1 MYFCSMKSIR
11 NKRRLLGVLYL
22 MAAYL
27 VFQLVWWGW
36 QLYKLQFAYLQHLKS
51 EGATL
56 PENALRNKIFMIIG
70 EGGVFLLLLF
80 LGIWWIKKNVWQDLT
95 RAQKEKNFLLAVTH
109 ELKTPIAA
117 IRLNTQTLKN
127 RKLTEEQSQDL
138 CTDIITESN
147 RLETL
152 VNNILLATQ
161 FEQNT
166 VLGNWQ
172 KTDLS
177 ALVEAQI
184 KRFQQLF
191 PERTVN
197 SNIHSNVFLQAEENM
212 LVSLLFNLLENAN
225 KYSPVS
231 EPISVLL
238 KGSEHIVLM
247 EISDFGIGIPNEER
261 KSIFEKF
268 HRVGNEETRSQ
279 KGTGL
284 GLYIVKEICK
294 AHKAEINNSDNSPRG
309 SRFQITFSK

>member
-1 MYFCSMKSIR
+1 
-11 NKRRLLGVLYL
+11 

-36 QLYKLQFAYLQHLKS
+36 QLYRLQYAYLQHLKS
-51 EGATL
+51 EGSPL
-56 PENALRNKIFMIIG
+56 PENALRNKIFMIVG

-80 LGIWWIKKNVWQDLT
+80 LGIWWIKKNVWQDLK

-117 IRLNTQTLKN
+117 IRLNSQTLKN
-127 RKLTEEQSQDL
+127 RELSKEQSQEL
-138 CTDIITESN
+138 CADIITESN

-166 VLGNWQ
+166 SLGNWQ
-172 KTDLS
+172 LVNLS
-177 ALVEAQI
+177 NVVENQV

-191 PERTVN
+191 PERQVN
-197 SNIHSNVFLQAEENM
+197 STIQMNIEMNGEENM

-225 KYSPVS
+225 KYSPSS
-231 EPISVLL
+231 EPISISL
-238 KGSEHIVLM
+238 KASEHFILLSV
-247 EISDFGIGIPNEER
+247 SDLGVGIPAEER
-261 KSIFEKF
+261 KAVFEKF
-268 HRVGNEETRSQ
+268 HRVGNEQTRSQ

-294 AHKAEINNSDNSPRG
+294 AHRAEVNISENTPRG
-309 SRFQITFSK
+309 SRFQITFLK

>member
-1 MYFCSMKSIR
+1 MKSIR

-36 QLYKLQFAYLQHLKS
+36 QLYKLQHAYLEHLKS
-51 EGATL
+51 EGNTL

-70 EGGVFLLLLF
+70 EGGVFLILLF
-80 LGIWWIKKNVWQDLT
+80 LGIWWIKKNVWQDLK

-117 IRLNTQTLKN
+117 IRLNSQTLKN

-138 CTDIITESN
+138 CADIITESN

-166 VLGNWQ
+166 SLGNWQ
-172 KTDLS
+172 TTNLS
-177 ALVEAQI
+177 LLVETQI

-191 PERTVN
+191 PERNVN
-197 SNIHSNVFLQAEENM
+197 SNIQSNIQLEVEETM
-212 LVSLLFNLLENAN
+212 IVSLLFNLLENAN
-225 KYSPVS
+225 KYSLIS
-231 EPISVLL
+231 ESITVTL
-238 KGSEHIVLM
+238 KGSEHLVLL
-247 EISDFGIGIPNEER
+247 EIADNGVGIPLEER
-261 KSIFEKF
+261 KSVFEKF
-268 HRVGNEETRSQ
+268 HRVGNEQTRSQ

-284 GLYIVKEICK
+284 GLYIVKQICK
-294 AHKAEINNSDNSPRG
+294 AHRAEINISDNTPCG

>member
-1 MYFCSMKSIR
+1 M
-11 NKRRLLGVLYL
+11 
-22 MAAYL
+22 
-27 VFQLVWWGW
+27 
-36 QLYKLQFAYLQHLKS
+36 YKLQFAYLQHLKS

-80 LGIWWIKKNVWQDLT
+80 FGIWWIKKNVWQDLK

-172 KTDLS
+172 KIDLS

-197 SNIHSNVFLQAEENM
+197 SNIHSNIFLQAEENM

-238 KGSEHIVLM
+238 KGSEHIVLL

-268 HRVGNEETRSQ
+268 HRIGNEETRSQ

-294 AHKAEINNSDNSPRG
+294 AHKAEITISDNTPLG

>member
-1 MYFCSMKSIR
+1 
-11 NKRRLLGVLYL
+11 

-56 PENALRNKIFMIIG
+56 PANALRNKIFMIVG

-80 LGIWWIKKNVWQDLT
+80 LGIWWIKKNVWQDLK

-117 IRLNTQTLKN
+117 IRLNSQTLKN
-127 RKLTEEQSQDL
+127 RKLSEEQSQDL
-138 CTDIITESN
+138 CADIISESN

-166 VLGNWQ
+166 SLGNWQ
-172 KTDLS
+172 TTNLS
-177 ALVEAQI
+177 ALVETQM
-184 KRFQQLF
+184 KRFLQLF
-191 PERTVN
+191 PARIVN
-197 SNIHSNVFLQAEENM
+197 SNVQSNVYVEGEENM

-225 KYSPVS
+225 KYSQEK
-231 EPISVLL
+231 EPIEISLKASNHFVLL
-238 KGSEHIVLM
+238 
-247 EISDFGIGIPNEER
+247 EISDFGIGIPKEER
-261 KSIFEKF
+261 KDVFEKF
-268 HRVGNEETRSQ
+268 HRVGNEQTRSQ

-294 AHKAEINNSDNSPRG
+294 AHKAEITISDNTPCG

>member
-1 MYFCSMKSIR
+1 
-11 NKRRLLGVLYL
+11 

-80 LGIWWIKKNVWQDLT
+80 FGIWWIKKNVWQDLK

-197 SNIHSNVFLQAEENM
+197 SNIHSNIFIQAEENM
-212 LVSLLFNLLENAN
+212 FVSLLFNLLENAN
-225 KYSPVS
+225 KYSPAS

-238 KGSEHIVLM
+238 KGSEHIVLL

-261 KSIFEKF
+261 KSVFEKF
-268 HRVGNEETRSQ
+268 YRVGNEQTRSQ

-294 AHKAEINNSDNSPRG
+294 AHKAEITIGDNSPRG

>member
-1 MYFCSMKSIR
+1 
-11 NKRRLLGVLYL
+11 

-80 LGIWWIKKNVWQDLT
+80 FGIWWIKKNVWQDLK

-127 RKLTEEQSQDL
+127 RKLTEEQSKDL

-177 ALVEAQI
+177 SLVEAQI

-197 SNIHSNVFLQAEENM
+197 SNIHSNIFLQAEENM

-238 KGSEHIVLM
+238 KGSEHIVLL

-261 KSIFEKF
+261 KSVFEKF
-268 HRVGNEETRSQ
+268 YRVGNEQTRSQ

-294 AHKAEINNSDNSPRG
+294 AHKAEITIGDNSPRG

>member
-1 MYFCSMKSIR
+1 MKSIR

-22 MAAYL
+22 LAAYL

-36 QLYKLQFAYLQHLKS
+36 QLYRLQRAYLQHLQS
-51 EGATL
+51 EGNTL

-70 EGGVFLLLLF
+70 EGGVFLILLF
-80 LGIWWIKKNVWQDLT
+80 LGIWWIKKNVWQDLK

-117 IRLNTQTLKN
+117 IRLNSQTLKN

-138 CTDIITESN
+138 CADIITESN

-166 VLGNWQ
+166 SLGNWQ
-172 KTDLS
+172 TTNLS
-177 ALVEAQI
+177 VLIESQI

-191 PERTVN
+191 PERNVN
-197 SNIHSNVFLQAEENM
+197 SNIQSNIQLEVEETM
-212 LVSLLFNLLENAN
+212 IVSLLFNLLENAN
-225 KYSPVS
+225 KYSPIS
-231 EPISVLL
+231 ESISVTL
-238 KGSEHIVLM
+238 KGSEHLVLL
-247 EISDFGIGIPNEER
+247 EITDLGVGIPLEER
-261 KSIFEKF
+261 KSVFEKF
-268 HRVGNEETRSQ
+268 HRVGNEQTRSQ

-284 GLYIVKEICK
+284 GLYIVKQICK
-294 AHKAEINNSDNSPRG
+294 AHRAEINISENTPCG

>member
-1 MYFCSMKSIR
+1 
-11 NKRRLLGVLYL
+11 

-197 SNIHSNVFLQAEENM
+197 SSIHSNISLQAEENM
-212 LVSLLFNLLENAN
+212 IVSLLFNLLENAN

-238 KGSEHIVLM
+238 KGSEHIVLL
-247 EISDFGIGIPNEER
+247 EISDFGIGIPTEER

-294 AHKAEINNSDNSPRG
+294 AHKAEINISDNSPRG

>member
-1 MYFCSMKSIR
+1 MKSIR

-36 QLYKLQFAYLQHLKS
+36 QLYRLQFAYIQHLQS

-56 PENALRNKIFMIIG
+56 PANALRSKIFMIIG

-80 LGIWWIKKNVWQDLT
+80 LGVWWIKKNVWQDLK

-117 IRLNTQTLKN
+117 IRLNSQTLKA
-127 RKLTEEQSQDL
+127 RKLTTDQSQEL
-138 CTDIITESN
+138 CADIISESN

-161 FEQNT
+161 FEQNNT
-166 VLGNWQ
+166 LGNWN
-172 KTDLS
+172 DVELS
-177 ALVEAQI
+177 LLTENQV
-184 KRFQQLF
+184 KRFQQIF

-197 SNIHSNVFLQAEENM
+197 STIQANVQMNGEESM
-212 LVSLLFNLLENAN
+212 LESLLFNLLENAH
-225 KYSPVS
+225 KYSPIS
-231 EPISVLL
+231 EAISVSL
-238 KGSEHIVLM
+238 KASEHFIVL
-247 EISDFGIGIPNEER
+247 EVSDTGPGIPLEER
-261 KSIFEKF
+261 KAVFDKF
-268 HRVGNEETRSQ
+268 HRVGNEQTRTQ

-284 GLYIVKEICK
+284 GLFIVKEICK
-294 AHKAEINNSDNSPRG
+294 AHRAEITLSENRTKG
-309 SRFQITFSK
+309 SRFQITFSR

>member
-1 MYFCSMKSIR
+1 
-11 NKRRLLGVLYL
+11 

-80 LGIWWIKKNVWQDLT
+80 FGIWWIKKNVWQDLK

-127 RKLTEEQSQDL
+127 RKLTEEQSKDL

-172 KTDLS
+172 KIDLS
-177 ALVEAQI
+177 SLVEAQI

-197 SNIHSNVFLQAEENM
+197 SNIHSNIFLQAEENM

-238 KGSEHIVLM
+238 KGSEHIVLL

-261 KSIFEKF
+261 KSVFEKF
-268 HRVGNEETRSQ
+268 YRVGNEQTRSQ

-294 AHKAEINNSDNSPRG
+294 AHKAEITIGDNSPRG

>member
-1 MYFCSMKSIR
+1 MKSIR

-36 QLYKLQFAYLQHLKS
+36 QLYRLQCAYLEHLKA
-51 EGATL
+51 EGAPL
-56 PENALRNKIFMIIG
+56 PANALRNKIFMIVG

-80 LGIWWIKKNVWQDLT
+80 LGIWWIKKNVWQDLK

-117 IRLNTQTLKN
+117 IRLNSQTLKN
-127 RKLTEEQSQDL
+127 RKLSEEQSQDL
-138 CTDIITESN
+138 CADIITESN

-161 FEQNT
+161 FEQNSSI
-166 VLGNWQ
+166 GNWSSVNFSIL
-172 KTDLS
+172 T
-177 ALVEAQI
+177 ETQI

-197 SNIHSNVFLQAEENM
+197 SNIQSNIQLNGEETM

-225 KYSPVS
+225 KYSPTS
-231 EPISVLL
+231 EPISVTL
-238 KGSEHIVLM
+238 KASEHIILL
-247 EISDFGIGIPNEER
+247 EILDLGMGIPIEER
-261 KSIFEKF
+261 KSVFEKF

-294 AHKAEINNSDNSPRG
+294 AHKAEINISDNNPHG

>member
-1 MYFCSMKSIR
+1 
-11 NKRRLLGVLYL
+11 

-80 LGIWWIKKNVWQDLT
+80 FGIWWIKKNVWQDLK

-172 KTDLS
+172 KTDFS

-197 SNIHSNVFLQAEENM
+197 SNIHSNIFLQAEENM

-238 KGSEHIVLM
+238 KGSEHIVLL

-261 KSIFEKF
+261 KSVFEKF
-268 HRVGNEETRSQ
+268 YRVGNEQTRSQ

-294 AHKAEINNSDNSPRG
+294 AHKAEITISDNTPLG

>member
-1 MYFCSMKSIR
+1 MKSIR

-36 QLYKLQFAYLQHLKS
+36 QLYKLQRVYLQHLQS
-51 EGATL
+51 EGKIL
-56 PENALRNKIFMIIG
+56 PENALRGKIFMIIG

-80 LGIWWIKKNVWQDLT
+80 VGIWWITKNVWQDLK

-127 RKLTEEQSQDL
+127 RKLSEEQTQDL
-138 CTDIITESN
+138 CADIITESN

-166 VLGNWQ
+166 SLGNWQ
-172 KTDLS
+172 KIDLS
-177 ALVEAQI
+177 ALIEMQI

-191 PERTVN
+191 PERTIN
-197 SNIHSNVFLQAEENM
+197 SSIQTNIQLDGEESM
-212 LVSLLFNLLENAN
+212 LESLLLNLLENAN
-225 KYSPVS
+225 KYSPIS
-231 EPISVLL
+231 EPISIAMKATEHLILL
-238 KGSEHIVLM
+238 
-247 EISDFGIGIPNEER
+247 EISDNGIGIPTAER
-261 KSIFEKF
+261 KSVFEKF
-268 HRVGNEETRSQ
+268 HRVGNEQTRSQ

-294 AHKAEINNSDNSPRG
+294 AHKAEITISDNNPKG

>member
-1 MYFCSMKSIR
+1 MKSIR

-80 LGIWWIKKNVWQDLT
+80 FGIWWIKKNVWQDLK

-197 SNIHSNVFLQAEENM
+197 SNIHSNIFIQAEENM
-212 LVSLLFNLLENAN
+212 FVSLLFNLLENAN
-225 KYSPVS
+225 KYSPAS

-238 KGSEHIVLM
+238 KGSEHIVLL

-261 KSIFEKF
+261 KSVFEKF
-268 HRVGNEETRSQ
+268 YRVGNEQTRSQ

-294 AHKAEINNSDNSPRG
+294 AHKAEITIGDNSPRG

>member
-51 EGATL
+51 EGTKL

-70 EGGVFLLLLF
+70 EGGVFLILLF
-80 LGIWWIKKNVWQDLT
+80 LGIWWIKKNVWQDLA

-138 CTDIITESN
+138 CADIITESN

-197 SNIHSNVFLQAEENM
+197 SSIHSNIFLQAEENM

-225 KYSPVS
+225 KYSPDS

-238 KGSEHIVLM
+238 KGSEHIVLL

-294 AHKAEINNSDNSPRG
+294 AHKAEITISDNSPRG

>member
-1 MYFCSMKSIR
+1 MKSIR

-36 QLYKLQFAYLQHLKS
+36 QLYRLQYAYLQHLKS
-51 EGATL
+51 EGSPL

-80 LGIWWIKKNVWQDLT
+80 LGIWWIKKNVWQDLK

-117 IRLNTQTLKN
+117 IRLNSQTLKN
-127 RKLTEEQSQDL
+127 RELSKEQSQEL
-138 CTDIITESN
+138 CADIITESN
-147 RLETL
+147 RLEIL

-166 VLGNWQ
+166 SLGNWQ
-172 KTDLS
+172 SVNLS
-177 ALVEAQI
+177 NVVENQV

-191 PERTVN
+191 PERQVN
-197 SNIHSNVFLQAEENM
+197 STIQMNIEMTGEENM

-225 KYSPVS
+225 KYSPSS
-231 EPISVLL
+231 EPISISL
-238 KGSEHIVLM
+238 KASEHLILLSV
-247 EISDFGIGIPNEER
+247 SDLGVGIPAEER
-261 KSIFEKF
+261 KAVFEKF
-268 HRVGNEETRSQ
+268 HRVGNEQTRSQ

-294 AHKAEINNSDNSPRG
+294 AHRAEVNISENTPRG

>member
-1 MYFCSMKSIR
+1 
-11 NKRRLLGVLYL
+11 

-36 QLYKLQFAYLQHLKS
+36 QLYKLQFAYLQQLKS

-56 PENALRNKIFMIIG
+56 PENALRNKIFMIVG

-80 LGIWWIKKNVWQDLT
+80 LGIWWIKKNVWQDLK

-117 IRLNTQTLKN
+117 IRLNSQTLKN
-127 RKLTEEQSQDL
+127 RKLSEEQSQDL

-166 VLGNWQ
+166 ILGNWQ

-197 SNIHSNVFLQAEENM
+197 SNIHSNIFLQAEENM

-238 KGSEHIVLM
+238 KGSEHIVLL
-247 EISDFGIGIPNEER
+247 EISDFGIGIPDEER

-294 AHKAEINNSDNSPRG
+294 AHKAEITISDNTPLG

>member
-1 MYFCSMKSIR
+1 MKSIR

-36 QLYKLQFAYLQHLKS
+36 QLYKLQHAYLEHLKS
-51 EGATL
+51 EGNTL

-70 EGGVFLLLLF
+70 EGGVFLILLF
-80 LGIWWIKKNVWQDLT
+80 LGIWWIKENVWQDLK

-117 IRLNTQTLKN
+117 IRLNSQTLKN

-138 CTDIITESN
+138 CADIITESN

-166 VLGNWQ
+166 SLGNWQ
-172 KTDLS
+172 TTNLS
-177 ALVEAQI
+177 LLVETQI

-191 PERTVN
+191 PERNVN
-197 SNIHSNVFLQAEENM
+197 SNIQSNIQLEVEETM
-212 LVSLLFNLLENAN
+212 IVSLLFNLLENAN
-225 KYSPVS
+225 KYSPIS
-231 EPISVLL
+231 ESISVTL
-238 KGSEHIVLM
+238 KGSEHLVLL
-247 EISDFGIGIPNEER
+247 EISDNGMGIPIEER
-261 KSIFEKF
+261 KAVFEKF
-268 HRVGNEETRSQ
+268 HRVGNEQTRSQ

-284 GLYIVKEICK
+284 GLYIVKQICK
-294 AHKAEINNSDNSPRG
+294 AHRAEINISDNTPCG

>member
-1 MYFCSMKSIR
+1 MKSIR

-36 QLYKLQFAYLQHLKS
+36 QLYRLQYAYLQHLKS
-51 EGATL
+51 EGSPL

-80 LGIWWIKKNVWQDLT
+80 LGIWWIKKNVWQDLK

-117 IRLNTQTLKN
+117 IRLNSQTLKN
-127 RKLTEEQSQDL
+127 RELPKEQSQEL
-138 CTDIITESN
+138 CADIITESN

-166 VLGNWQ
+166 SLGNWQ
-172 KTDLS
+172 SVNLS
-177 ALVEAQI
+177 NVVENQV

-191 PERTVN
+191 PERQVN
-197 SNIHSNVFLQAEENM
+197 STIQMNIEMNGEENM

-225 KYSPVS
+225 KYSTNT
-231 EPISVLL
+231 EPISISL
-238 KGSEHIVLM
+238 KASEHLIQLSV
-247 EISDFGIGIPNEER
+247 SDLGVGIPVEER
-261 KSIFEKF
+261 KAVFEKF
-268 HRVGNEETRSQ
+268 HRVGNEQTRSQ

-294 AHKAEINNSDNSPRG
+294 AHRAEVNISDNTPRG

>member
-1 MYFCSMKSIR
+1 
-11 NKRRLLGVLYL
+11 

-51 EGATL
+51 EGAAL

-80 LGIWWIKKNVWQDLT
+80 FGIWWIKKNVWQDLK

-238 KGSEHIVLM
+238 KGSEHIVLL

-294 AHKAEINNSDNSPRG
+294 AHKAEITISDNSPRG

>member
-1 MYFCSMKSIR
+1 
-11 NKRRLLGVLYL
+11 

-36 QLYKLQFAYLQHLKS
+36 QLYRLQYAYLQHLKS
-51 EGATL
+51 EGSPL

-80 LGIWWIKKNVWQDLT
+80 LGIWWIKKNVWQDLK

-117 IRLNTQTLKN
+117 IRLNSQTLKN
-127 RKLTEEQSQDL
+127 RELPKEQSQEL
-138 CTDIITESN
+138 CADIITESN

-166 VLGNWQ
+166 SLGNWQ
-172 KTDLS
+172 SVNLS
-177 ALVEAQI
+177 NVVENQV

-191 PERTVN
+191 PERQVN
-197 SNIHSNVFLQAEENM
+197 STIQMNIEMNGEENM

-225 KYSPVS
+225 KYSTNT
-231 EPISVLL
+231 EPISISL
-238 KGSEHIVLM
+238 KASEHLIQLCV
-247 EISDFGIGIPNEER
+247 SDLGVGIPVEER
-261 KSIFEKF
+261 KAVFEKF
-268 HRVGNEETRSQ
+268 HRVGNEQTRSQ

-294 AHKAEINNSDNSPRG
+294 AHRAEVNISDNTPRG

>member
-1 MYFCSMKSIR
+1 MKSIR

-51 EGATL
+51 EGAKL

-80 LGIWWIKKNVWQDLT
+80 LGIWWIKKKVWQDLT

-138 CTDIITESN
+138 CADIITESN

-197 SNIHSNVFLQAEENM
+197 SSIHSNIFLQAEENM

-238 KGSEHIVLM
+238 KGSEHIVLL

-294 AHKAEINNSDNSPRG
+294 AHKAEITISDNSPRG

>member
-1 MYFCSMKSIR
+1 MKSIR
-11 NKRRLLGVLYL
+11 NKRRLLGVLYF

-36 QLYKLQFAYLQHLKS
+36 QLYNLQHAYLQHLKM
-51 EGATL
+51 EGNTL
-56 PENALRNKIFMIIG
+56 PPNALRNKIFMIIG

-80 LGIWWIKKNVWQDLT
+80 LGVWWIKKNVWQDLK

-117 IRLNTQTLKN
+117 IRLNSQTLKN

-138 CTDIITESN
+138 CADIITESN

-166 VLGNWQ
+166 SLGNWQ
-172 KTDLS
+172 KIDFST
-177 ALVEAQI
+177 LVETQI

-191 PERTVN
+191 PERMVN
-197 SNIHSNVFLQAEENM
+197 ANIQSSVQLNAEENM
-212 LVSLLFNLLENAN
+212 IVSLLFNLLENAN
-225 KYSPVS
+225 KYSPNS
-231 EPISVLL
+231 EPIAVQLKSTERLVLL
-238 KGSEHIVLM
+238 
-247 EISDFGIGIPNEER
+247 EISDNGIGIPNEER

-268 HRVGNEETRSQ
+268 HRIGNEQTRSQ

-294 AHKAEINNSDNSPRG
+294 AHKAEITISDNAPSG

>member
-1 MYFCSMKSIR
+1 
-11 NKRRLLGVLYL
+11 

-36 QLYKLQFAYLQHLKS
+36 QLYKLQHAYLEHLKS
-51 EGATL
+51 EGNTL

-70 EGGVFLLLLF
+70 EGGVFLILLF
-80 LGIWWIKKNVWQDLT
+80 WGIWWIKKNVWQDLK

-117 IRLNTQTLKN
+117 IRLNSQTLKN

-138 CTDIITESN
+138 CADIITESN

-166 VLGNWQ
+166 SLGNWQ
-172 KTDLS
+172 TTDLS
-177 ALVEAQI
+177 LLVEAQI

-197 SNIHSNVFLQAEENM
+197 SNIQSNIQLEVEETM
-212 LVSLLFNLLENAN
+212 IVSLLFNLLENAN
-225 KYSPVS
+225 KYSPIS
-231 EPISVLL
+231 ESISVTL
-238 KGSEHIVLM
+238 KGSEHLVLL
-247 EISDFGIGIPNEER
+247 EIADLGMGIPLEER
-261 KSIFEKF
+261 KSVFEKF
-268 HRVGNEETRSQ
+268 HRVGNEQTRSQ

-284 GLYIVKEICK
+284 GLYIVKQICK
-294 AHKAEINNSDNSPRG
+294 AHRAEINISDNTPCG

>member
-1 MYFCSMKSIR
+1 
-11 NKRRLLGVLYL
+11 

-197 SNIHSNVFLQAEENM
+197 SNIHSNIFLQAEENM

-231 EPISVLL
+231 EPISVFL
-238 KGSEHIVLM
+238 KGSDHIVLL

-294 AHKAEINNSDNSPRG
+294 AHKAEINISDNSPRG

>member
-1 MYFCSMKSIR
+1 
-11 NKRRLLGVLYL
+11 

-36 QLYKLQFAYLQHLKS
+36 QLYRLQCAYLEHLKA
-51 EGATL
+51 EGAPL
-56 PENALRNKIFMIIG
+56 PANALRNKIFMIVG

-80 LGIWWIKKNVWQDLT
+80 LGIWWIKKNVWQDLK

-117 IRLNTQTLKN
+117 IRLNSQTLKN
-127 RKLTEEQSQDL
+127 RKLSEEQSQDL
-138 CTDIITESN
+138 CADIITESN

-177 ALVEAQI
+177 ALIEAQT

-197 SNIHSNVFLQAEENM
+197 SNIQSNIQLNGEETM

-225 KYSPVS
+225 KYSPTS
-231 EPISVLL
+231 EPISVTL
-238 KGSEHIVLM
+238 KASEHIILL
-247 EISDFGIGIPNEER
+247 EILDLGMGIPIEER
-261 KSIFEKF
+261 KSVFEKF

-294 AHKAEINNSDNSPRG
+294 AHKAEINISDNNPRG

>member
-1 MYFCSMKSIR
+1 
-11 NKRRLLGVLYL
+11 

-80 LGIWWIKKNVWQDLT
+80 FGIWWIKKNVWQDLK

-166 VLGNWQ
+166 ALGNWQ
-172 KTDLS
+172 KTDFS
-177 ALVEAQI
+177 TLVEGQI
-184 KRFQQLF
+184 KRLQQLF

-212 LVSLLFNLLENAN
+212 LVSLLFNLLENAH

-238 KGSEHIVLM
+238 KGSEHIVLL

-294 AHKAEINNSDNSPRG
+294 AHKAEITISDNTPRG

>member
-1 MYFCSMKSIR
+1 
-11 NKRRLLGVLYL
+11 
-22 MAAYL
+22 
-27 VFQLVWWGW
+27 
-36 QLYKLQFAYLQHLKS
+36 
-51 EGATL
+51 
-56 PENALRNKIFMIIG
+56 MIIG
-70 EGGVFLLLLF
+70 EGGVFLLLLTWGF
-80 LGIWWIKKNVWQDLT
+80 WWIKKNVWRDLK

-138 CTDIITESN
+138 CADIITESN

-166 VLGNWQ
+166 SLGNWQ
-172 KTDLS
+172 KIDLS

-184 KRFQQLF
+184 KRFQQLS
-191 PERTVN
+191 PERTLN
-197 SNIHSNVFLQAEENM
+197 SNIQSNIFLQAEENM

-225 KYSPVS
+225 KYSPAS
-231 EPISVLL
+231 EPISVTL
-238 KGSEHIVLM
+238 KASEHLVLL

-261 KSIFEKF
+261 ISIFEKF

-294 AHKAEINNSDNSPRG
+294 AHKAEITISDNTPRG

>member
-1 MYFCSMKSIR
+1 MKSIR

-36 QLYKLQFAYLQHLKS
+36 QLYKLQFAYLQQLKS

-56 PENALRNKIFMIIG
+56 PENALRNKIFMIVG

-80 LGIWWIKKNVWQDLT
+80 LGIWWIKKNVWQDLK

-138 CTDIITESN
+138 CTDIISESN

-177 ALVEAQI
+177 ALVETQI

-191 PERTVN
+191 PERTVD
-197 SNIHSNVFLQAEENM
+197 SNIHSNIFLQAEENM

-238 KGSEHIVLM
+238 KGSEHIVLL

-268 HRVGNEETRSQ
+268 HRIGNEETRSQ

-294 AHKAEINNSDNSPRG
+294 AHKAEITISDNTPLG
-309 SRFQITFSK
+309 SRFQIMFSK

>member
-1 MYFCSMKSIR
+1 M
-11 NKRRLLGVLYL
+11 
-22 MAAYL
+22 
-27 VFQLVWWGW
+27 
-36 QLYKLQFAYLQHLKS
+36 YKLQFAYLQQLKS

-56 PENALRNKIFMIIG
+56 PENALRNKIFMIVG

-80 LGIWWIKKNVWQDLT
+80 LGIWWIKKNVWQDLK

-117 IRLNTQTLKN
+117 IRLNSQTLKN
-127 RKLTEEQSQDL
+127 RKLSEEQSQDL

-197 SNIHSNVFLQAEENM
+197 GNIHSNIFLQAEENM

-238 KGSEHIVLM
+238 KGSEHIVLL
-247 EISDFGIGIPNEER
+247 EISDFGIGIPDEER

-294 AHKAEINNSDNSPRG
+294 AHKAEITISDNTPLG

>member
-1 MYFCSMKSIR
+1 
-11 NKRRLLGVLYL
+11 

-51 EGATL
+51 EGAKL

-138 CTDIITESN
+138 CADIITESN

-172 KTDLS
+172 KTDSIVGFYKFFTLS
-177 ALVEAQI
+177 GYGSVGVS
-184 KRFQQLF
+184 FFFLF
-191 PERTVN
+191 YTFSTREKA
-197 SNIHSNVFLQAEENM
+197 FY
-212 LVSLLFNLLENAN
+212 LLFVQTCE
-225 KYSPVS
+225 S
-231 EPISVLL
+231 
-238 KGSEHIVLM
+238 
-247 EISDFGIGIPNEER
+247 
-261 KSIFEKF
+261 
-268 HRVGNEETRSQ
+268 
-279 KGTGL
+279 
-284 GLYIVKEICK
+284 LY
-294 AHKAEINNSDNSPRG
+294 N
-309 SRFQITFSK
+309 

>member
-1 MYFCSMKSIR
+1 
-11 NKRRLLGVLYL
+11 

-80 LGIWWIKKNVWQDLT
+80 FGIWWIKKNVWQDLK

-197 SNIHSNVFLQAEENM
+197 SNIHSNIFIQAEENM
-212 LVSLLFNLLENAN
+212 FVSLLFNLLENAN
-225 KYSPVS
+225 KYSPAS

-238 KGSEHIVLM
+238 KGSEHIVLL

-261 KSIFEKF
+261 KSVFEKF
-268 HRVGNEETRSQ
+268 YRVGNEQTRSQ

-294 AHKAEINNSDNSPRG
+294 THKAEITIGDNSPRG

>member
-1 MYFCSMKSIR
+1 MKSIR

-36 QLYKLQFAYLQHLKS
+36 QLYKLQFAYLQQLKS

-56 PENALRNKIFMIIG
+56 PENALRNKIFMIVG

-80 LGIWWIKKNVWQDLT
+80 LGIWWIKKNVWQDLK

-117 IRLNTQTLKN
+117 IRLNSQTLKN
-127 RKLTEEQSQDL
+127 RKLSEEQSQDL

-197 SNIHSNVFLQAEENM
+197 GNIHSNIFLQAEENM

-238 KGSEHIVLM
+238 KGSEHIVLL
-247 EISDFGIGIPNEER
+247 EISDFGIGIPDEER

-294 AHKAEINNSDNSPRG
+294 AHKAEITISDNTPLG

>member
-1 MYFCSMKSIR
+1 
-11 NKRRLLGVLYL
+11 
-22 MAAYL
+22 
-27 VFQLVWWGW
+27 
-36 QLYKLQFAYLQHLKS
+36 LYKLQFAYLQHLKS
-51 EGATL
+51 EGAPL
-56 PENALRNKIFMIIG
+56 PANALRNKIFMIVG

-80 LGIWWIKKNVWQDLT
+80 LGIWWIKKNVWQDLK

-117 IRLNTQTLKN
+117 IRLNSQTLKN

-138 CTDIITESN
+138 CADIITESN
-147 RLETL
+147 RLEIL

-166 VLGNWQ
+166 ALGNWQ
-172 KTDLS
+172 KIDLS

-191 PERTVN
+191 PDRTVN
-197 SNIHSNVFLQAEENM
+197 SSIHSNISLQAEENM

-225 KYSPVS
+225 KYSTVS

-238 KGSEHIVLM
+238 KGSEHIVLL
-247 EISDFGIGIPNEER
+247 EVSDFGIGIPNEER

-268 HRVGNEETRSQ
+268 HRVGNEQTRSQ

-294 AHKAEINNSDNSPRG
+294 AHKAEITISDNTPRG

>member
-1 MYFCSMKSIR
+1 
-11 NKRRLLGVLYL
+11 

-36 QLYKLQFAYLQHLKS
+36 QLYRLQCAYLEHLKA
-51 EGATL
+51 EGAPL
-56 PENALRNKIFMIIG
+56 PANALRNKIFMIVG

-80 LGIWWIKKNVWQDLT
+80 LGIWWIKKNVWQDLK

-117 IRLNTQTLKN
+117 IRLNSQTLKN
-127 RKLTEEQSQDL
+127 RKLSEEQSQDL
-138 CTDIITESN
+138 CADIITESN

-161 FEQNT
+161 FEQNSSI
-166 VLGNWQ
+166 GNWSSVNFSIL
-172 KTDLS
+172 T
-177 ALVEAQI
+177 ETQI

-197 SNIHSNVFLQAEENM
+197 SNIQSNIQLNGEETM

-225 KYSPVS
+225 KYSPTS
-231 EPISVLL
+231 EPISVTL
-238 KGSEHIVLM
+238 KASEHIILL
-247 EISDFGIGIPNEER
+247 EILDLGMGIPIEER
-261 KSIFEKF
+261 KSVFEKF

-294 AHKAEINNSDNSPRG
+294 AHKAEINISDNNPHG